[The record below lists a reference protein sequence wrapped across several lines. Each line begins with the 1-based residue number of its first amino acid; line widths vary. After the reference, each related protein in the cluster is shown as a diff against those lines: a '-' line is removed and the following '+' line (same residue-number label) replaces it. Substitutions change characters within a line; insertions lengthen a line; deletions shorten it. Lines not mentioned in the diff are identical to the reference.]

1 MSEMKPP
8 TGGMWCVATKPTR
21 EHRKLSKIIRD
32 VRAICREHGYAL
44 TEHGSRLRDVDL
56 VAVPWTPKAIPSGTL
71 LKHLGEVD
79 GLTYQSNPT
88 GKPHG
93 RIAATYLFRAK
104 GGGLKYIDLSV
115 CPRQGDW

>member
-1 MSEMKPP
+1 MP
-8 TGGMWCVATKPTR
+8 

-44 TEHGSRLRDVDL
+44 TEHGTKQRDIDL
-56 VAVPWTPKAIPSGTL
+56 VAVPWTPKAISCGDL
-71 LKHLGEVD
+71 LKRLGTVE
-79 GLTYQSNPT
+79 GLTYQSDPT

-93 RIAATYLFRAK
+93 RVAATYLFRK
-104 GGGLKYIDLSV
+104 GDSFSYIDLSV